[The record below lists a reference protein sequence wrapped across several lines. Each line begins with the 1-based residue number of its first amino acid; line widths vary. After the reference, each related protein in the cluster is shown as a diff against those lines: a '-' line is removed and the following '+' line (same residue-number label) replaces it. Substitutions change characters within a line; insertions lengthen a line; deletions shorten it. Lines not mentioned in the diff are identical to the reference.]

1 MKAQRDWT
9 IKVNPTQYEDIK
21 TYTILEPNPDAGK
34 SGVCYSGSHFG
45 VTTLDSKED
54 AQLIS
59 AAPDMLEALKL
70 LQSALTEYR
79 LRDVKKRFFL
89 CVADA
94 AASKAI
100 AKAESR

>member
-1 MKAQRDWT
+1 MRAWT
-9 IKVNPTQYEDIK
+9 IQTNDTKYPDIK

-34 SGVCYSGSHFG
+34 SGVSYSGKYFG
-45 VTTLDSKED
+45 VTTLDSKDD
-54 AQLIS
+54 AALIT

-70 LQSALTEYR
+70 LQAALTEYR
-79 LRDVKKRFFL
+79 LRDVKKRYSL

-100 AKAESR
+100 AKAEGKL